1 MTFPVRKAL
10 ITLAAQE
17 VKVIFAENTLVGAPK
32 VPIARV
38 DLEESERNPTK
49 SRAFFSTRIEDE
61 VPSKPNGK
69 AAAPRYTGAASG
81 APSLNAG
88 TRFSAK
94 CSIYSAHVT
103 ASAKHLEKGLQS
115 ATKKKPP
122 ANFSFEMV
130 FVSQRCS

>member
-10 ITLAAQE
+10 IILAAQE
-17 VKVIFAENTLVGAPK
+17 VKVIFTENTLVGAPK

-49 SRAFFSTRIEDE
+49 SRAFFSTRMEDE

-69 AAAPRYTGAASG
+69 VAAPRYTGATSG

-94 CSIYSAHVT
+94 YSIYSAHVT

-130 FVSQRCS
+130 FVSQRRS